1 MRTRNPG
8 RRAVLATLA
17 AALIVMAIG
26 SPAVAASPQA
36 LTLVSTTTFNDNG
49 PNYGTFEASGPAVG
63 NGVVCASG
71 TFVDTGIHF
80 AGFQSNKAVQLTV
93 FKTYSC
99 RDGDFYVTMQI
110 HANFD
115 GTECSPGSSPA
126 EPAPTPASS
135 GVAGAPPC
143 PTTRATSIRSWGSSS
158 TDRPGCHG
166 LRTGPGR

>member
-1 MRTRNPG
+1 MRTRNTPK
-8 RRAVLATLA
+8 RAVVAVLA

-26 SPAVAASPQA
+26 SPAAAASPQA
-36 LTLVSTTTFNDNG
+36 LTLVSTTTFSQNG

-71 TFVDTGIHF
+71 TFVGTGVHF
-80 AGFQSNKAVQLTV
+80 AGFQSNRAVQITV

-99 RDGDFYVTMQI
+99 RDGDFYVKMQI

-115 GTECSPGSSPA
+115 GTESFSWIVTGGTGAYSGLLGSGRGTTVPRRARSPGV
-126 EPAPTPASS
+126 PTPLI
-135 GVAGAPPC
+135 GAGAN
-143 PTTRATSIRSWGSSS
+143 
-158 TDRPGCHG
+158 G